1 MFSRGRLWALKTC
14 TLALVLV
21 AVAPAPRAHAD
32 NDVMLQGFW
41 WDSPQD
47 WWNKLRRSAYD
58 FASSGF
64 KRVWLPPMYKD
75 ANGGFGMGYGTFD
88 GYDLGEFDQK
98 GSVATRFGTRA
109 ELERFT
115 YRLNELG
122 VDPIG
127 DMVLT
132 HRTGGDMDPN
142 ESSWTRFNHPH
153 GRFSLTHTDFD
164 HSPKEWKFGENLDYW
179 KDYVR
184 NELKE
189 WGHWVTESIGLKG
202 FRIDQAKELHADYLR
217 EWLGHGAMYDKF
229 SVAEYFDGNIDKLED
244 YAKRSGSKVFDFA
257 LFFTL
262 REMANDRSGF
272 FDMRKLVGAG
282 LIGRNSNLAVTFA
295 ENHDTDRS
303 QPISFDKMMA
313 YSYILFSEGTP
324 TVFLKD
330 YWEYGLKDAI
340 DPLIAIRRTLIGGST
355 TVLHADNNVV
365 VLQRNGWDGRP
376 GAVLVL
382 NNHGQDGRSAWV
394 SVKPEWAG
402 KDLIDYT
409 GNQAGKKVELDG
421 RVELSAGPRG
431 YAIYS
436 IEVPGFDPKKAD
448 FAPYPRPEGRR
459 DREARL
465 ERERLAREAA
475 KANGASTADANGAG
489 LPLDLDKVASDP
501 SQIRNAVTAGAATNG
516 RVDRPISRTPGMLG
530 GVDRTMNDRIRDR
543 IADG

>member
-1 MFSRGRLWALKTC
+1 MLSRRLRALNPC
-14 TLALVLV
+14 LLALLLLL
-21 AVAPAPRAHAD
+21 AAPSARAHAD
-32 NDVMLQGFW
+32 NDVLLQGFW

-58 FASSGF
+58 FSKAGF

-75 ANGGFGMGYGTFD
+75 ANGGYGMGYGTFD

-98 GSVATRFGTRA
+98 GSVATRFGLRH
-109 ELERFT
+109 ELERLT

-132 HRTGGDMDPN
+132 HRTGGEMDPHKN
-142 ESSWTRFNHPH
+142 SWTRFNHPH
-153 GRFSLTHTDFD
+153 GRFSLTHGDFD

-184 NELKE
+184 HELKE
-189 WGHWVTESIGLKG
+189 WGHWVTESVGLKG

-217 EWLGHGAMYDKF
+217 EWLGHGAMFDKF
-229 SVAEYFDGNIDKLED
+229 AVSEYFDGNLDKLEE
-244 YAKRSGSKVFDFA
+244 YARRSGSKVFDFN

-262 REMANDRSGF
+262 REMANDRAGF

-282 LIGRNSNLAVTFA
+282 LIGRDPSLAVTFA

-330 YWEYGLKDAI
+330 YWEYGLKDKI
-340 DPLIAIRRTLIGGST
+340 DPLMAIRRTLIGGGT
-355 TVLHADNNVV
+355 TTLHADNNLVI
-365 VLQRNGWDGRP
+365 LQRNGWDGRP

-382 NNHGQDGRSAWV
+382 NNHGQDSRSAWV

-402 KDLIDYT
+402 AELIDHT
-409 GNQAGKKVELDG
+409 GNQGGRKVANDG

-431 YAIYS
+431 YAVYS
-436 IEVPGFDPKKAD
+436 LNVPGFDAKNAD
-448 FAPYPRPEGRR
+448 YAPYPRPMGR
-459 DREARL
+459 
-465 ERERLAREAA
+465 REAA
-475 KANGASTADANGAG
+475 EKAKAEADAKRNG
-489 LPLDLDKVASDP
+489 LPLDLDKVVQDP
-501 SQIRNAVTAGAATNG
+501 SQVRNTGSVNPGQ
-516 RVDRPISRTPGMLG
+516 VDRTGTASRTPGMLG
-530 GVDRTMNDRIRDR
+530 GVDRTANDRLRDR
-543 IADG
+543 VVDGVTIRGERR